1 MSQADTAW
9 TQLSSLYLE
18 EGRAYHNLTHIAHML
33 ELMDRHL
40 LDDEQSIELQLA
52 IWYHDV
58 IYDPKS
64 KENELKS
71 AELCKKV
78 LNDLSKLSSES
89 INKVYLLIMS
99 TQGHS
104 PRMEGEENLW
114 MLDLDLSILGAEKER
129 YELYSKEIREEYHF
143 YPEEDYRKG
152 RCQVLGYFLDR
163 KKIYFSELFQGLFED
178 KARQNLMNEY
188 SWILNCN

>member
-1 MSQADTAW
+1 MKTRFSTLLREVGANMSQADTAW
-9 TQLSSLYLE
+9 SQLSSLYLE

-40 LDDEQSIELQLA
+40 LDDEQSVELQLA

-78 LNDLSKLSSES
+78 LQEISSLNQER
-89 INKVYLLIMS
+89 IEKVYLLIMS

-104 PRMEGEENLW
+104 PRIKGEENLL

-129 YELYSKEIREEYHF
+129 YELYSKQIREEYYF
-143 YPEEDYRKG
+143 YSEEDYRKG
-152 RCQVLGYFLDR
+152 RCQVLGNFLDR
-163 KKIYFSELFQGLFED
+163 KTIYFSELFQG
-178 KARQNLMNEY
+178 
-188 SWILNCN
+188 